1 MRFGMWV
8 VSPWY
13 YGALVGAYGRASGVE
28 VRFDFLCRGPE
39 PLGRGGARIGSAG
52 VNAVKAWW
60 VLGGGRLFLYS
71 TRGICYISGA
81 VYTGWTLGKQ
91 ASFSIYGYMGM
102 YEALS
107 GGSLRSGPAPAVP
120 REASA
125 VVVTSGAF
133 IFRGAHWGVPADNFG
148 EWAEPPRV
156 ADAMA

>member
-1 MRFGMWV
+1 M
-8 VSPWY
+8 
-13 YGALVGAYGRASGVE
+13 GRWWARTG
-28 VRFDFLCRGPE
+28 E
-39 PLGRGGARIGSAG
+39 PLVLRSASISSAG
-52 VNAVKAWW
+52 GRSLWAGGGTRW
-60 VLGGGRLFLYS
+60 VCWGKCCEGMVGFGGGRLFLYS

-91 ASFSIYGYMGM
+91 AGFSIYGYMGM